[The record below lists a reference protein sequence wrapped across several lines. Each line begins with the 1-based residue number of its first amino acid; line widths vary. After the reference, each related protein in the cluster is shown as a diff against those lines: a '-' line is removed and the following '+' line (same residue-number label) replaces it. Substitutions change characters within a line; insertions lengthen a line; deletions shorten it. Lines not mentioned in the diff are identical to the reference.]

1 MDNIEGY
8 HFVCIFLLPTVT
20 NITLFPQ
27 ITANILEYC
36 QYCQYRVSNHSIIQ
50 PCNTPVGIDYT
61 FRPSSYVIYLVLPP
75 GDIPETPCAQSLL
88 QLPGP
93 AALGLLQGRTVHGL
107 WPVGKGKHGSVH
119 VFRDTSAL
127 SGHTFNPKSYTQ
139 VLQMSYS
146 IVMVLLLHVL

>member
-61 FRPSSYVIYLVLPP
+61 FRPSSTLFCHRVTFPKPP
-75 GDIPETPCAQSLL
+75 VPSRSFSSQDP
-88 QLPGP
+88 QLWGCCRG
-93 AALGLLQGRTVHGL
+93 ARFMVSGL
-107 WPVGKGKHGSVH
+107 WVKVNMD
-119 VFRDTSAL
+119 R
-127 SGHTFNPKSYTQ
+127 YTC
-139 VLQMSYS
+139 LETH
-146 IVMVLLLHVL
+146 LP